1 MKQISFA
8 DAEYAGKRKKTR
20 REVFL
25 DEMEQVVPWKALL
38 KVIERVENEGFRV
51 GLVATIVDR
60 QEGGA
65 ETLAAAGYP
74 LRAVFTREQL
84 IGPPETRP

>member
-1 MKQISFA
+1 MA
-8 DAEYAGKRKKTR
+8 LVED
-20 REVFL
+20 
-25 DEMEQVVPWKALL
+25 VVTTGGTLI

-74 LRAVFTREQL
+74 LKAVFTREQL
-84 IGPPETRP
+84 IGPPGTRP